1 MKKNIVKNFSQ
12 FIIEAREF
20 DTPHGDSS
28 PIFTF
33 FERVPGVG
41 MVKLGIVYSG
51 DEDDEGE
58 FDTYEALEILD
69 REKYSSEE
77 IYKIEKEIE
86 SLEMSGLIDEII
98 QANKARGIRTVN
110 PY

>member
-1 MKKNIVKNFSQ
+1 MKNVIKKFGQ
-12 FIIEAREF
+12 FVNEQREF
-20 DTPHGDSS
+20 STPHGDQS
-28 PIFTF
+28 PVYTF

-41 MVKLGIVYSG
+41 MVQLGIIYSG
-51 DEDDEGE
+51 NDDEEGE
-58 FDTYEALEILD
+58 YDEYVSLEIMD
-69 REKYSSEE
+69 KSRYSKQE